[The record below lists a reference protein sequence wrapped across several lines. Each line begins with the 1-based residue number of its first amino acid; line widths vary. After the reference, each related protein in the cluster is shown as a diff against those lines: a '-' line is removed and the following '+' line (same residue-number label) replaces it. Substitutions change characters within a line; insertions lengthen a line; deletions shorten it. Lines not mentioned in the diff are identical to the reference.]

1 MCLINSTVHDWVLPV
16 LYHSVHFQFSQD
28 IVNFVSKHDVLNLR
42 MRNRFQFIKD
52 LHIGRGL
59 SGMGDLL
66 YGSRQWPIHPLQQL
80 ISLCTELR
88 SLTVLYMDQRLW
100 SLFEPFLPPRV
111 DKITLGPMHGPINP
125 QDLTQHPPLA
135 YLTSVYTCLSDEE
148 AEKLFNY
155 PTMTKVR
162 KFCEANSMGPAW
174 AVNQAPL
181 VKKSQSLQE
190 YEIVICGAPDNTQPI
205 CLFAEQSLKQMDAT
219 DRVVLRQALSGG
231 WVRILYDEF
240 VENRR
245 RFIGML
251 ASLTSSSIFT

>member
-1 MCLINSTVHDWVLPV
+1 MCLINSTVHGWVLPV

-28 IVNFVSKHDVLNLR
+28 IVDFVVKHDVPNLH
-42 MRNRFQFIKD
+42 MNNRFLLIWD

-59 SGMGDLL
+59 NGMGDLL
-66 YGSRQWPIHPLQQL
+66 YGSRQWPIHPLQRL
-80 ISLCTELR
+80 ISLCVELR

-100 SLFEPFLPPRV
+100 SRFEPFLPPRV

-125 QDLTQHPPLA
+125 QDLIQHPPLA
-135 YLTSVYTCLSDEE
+135 HLTSVYTCLSDEE
-148 AEKLFNY
+148 AEELFKY

-181 VKKSQSLQE
+181 VMKSHNLQE
-190 YEIVICGAPDNTQPI
+190 YEIVICGAPDHTQPI
-205 CLFAEQSLKQMDAT
+205 CLFAEQSLKQMGAT
-219 DRVVLRQALSGG
+219 NRVVLRQAPSGG
-231 WVRILYDEF
+231 WVGILYNEF
-240 VENRR
+240 VECRR

-251 ASLTSSSIFT
+251 VSLITLPMIT